1 MFIQPLYDSST
12 TVSLLQEVQENTD
25 GTSKDEPTLQ
35 FNKANVWRKS
45 NESVNLISELQDSTA
60 NVLVV
65 ARSEMACVKVD
76 TSDVAAGIFWE
87 FCTESY
93 DIGFGLSFKQQG
105 RNEEIEVIPIS
116 RMECSVDVAAGN
128 HYFTTPGTY
137 FLKFDN
143 TYSMFRSKRVFY
155 RIFYCKAPDEQ

>member
-1 MFIQPLYDSST
+1 
-12 TVSLLQEVQENTD
+12 
-25 GTSKDEPTLQ
+25 
-35 FNKANVWRKS
+35 
-45 NESVNLISELQDSTA
+45 
-60 NVLVV
+60 
-65 ARSEMACVKVD
+65 MACVKVD

-155 RIFYCKAPDEQ
+155 RVFYCKAPDEQ